1 MHSFESLLT
10 RASELFSGRR
20 VVSFQGRLPGDPV
33 TYDICDNEDYVTFLT
48 RHALTLGRDAAQS
61 QTVTLP
67 SLCAQ
72 LAPEEPDIAAAV
84 VAETTS
90 LGSSRPVVPSVE
102 TDEILVEAQ
111 VTEDEVQSEEP
122 VDTRIDEGDQ
132 SLANHASAPDNTDSS
147 HDVIYI
153 SDDSLDD
160 EDGDTDSQVPS
171 ASPGQDNADNTEHVD
186 PGQGVLGH
194 LRRLNSLPSERV
206 PEFAR
211 MFCLD
216 PSSITPKTEKRLPG
230 TRLPLRLP
238 QLAYLFRVVTS
249 ARDHPD
255 LRGHYNGDTM
265 ASGKT
270 IATFARAVFTRTSQ
284 LIDDH
289 IDNNPHLHCP
299 PDTDEAHSRCPMGD
313 AFGIQCLCE
322 RDNPIRDFVRSTAR
336 GVDIQVC
343 PKGLQQNWIEQWQ
356 AYVDTTY
363 DEPNHPL
370 HGEVVLHGYTIG
382 DGHRLEPIDASSPPL
397 LARELL
403 LDVKLESDS
412 KNAIKLEGT
421 RAPTTF
427 DDLLGM
433 AVLKDEQRASAYS
446 HSSTSQERGEAA
458 WLLLTR
464 EKLSLDWASDGSR
477 PSPWSGHSLKVYVK
491 QKACKIRPVEVV
503 ARARLAPRS
512 ITFDEYNLYQGVG
525 SNLHTATVSICR
537 RLQPGGQSA
546 PWVYF
551 LSGTPANKS
560 VTDFN
565 ASYSIIQSDPVQ
577 RRHFE
582 NATRRLDRC
591 RTTHSG
597 ASQEAETRA
606 AMVAVRDLISP
617 WMTARGEKSP
627 IAGGWI
633 TAAGSLTTR
642 FDLSFETPKDYKEAY
657 EDLLRW
663 AQEEIAHDPSFNIQ
677 QFRGTLKSLN
687 LMLRGAS
694 LPGFISSW
702 IDGNIPWKGNNLKS
716 DQQPGGAGLYESHI
730 DEYTKDDEMFSAL
743 SDIINNAS
751 RGIVE
756 HELERLYTS
765 TGAPLHALLFTAF
778 PAAAAGV
785 FHYLNKKCK
794 TFAEAELVTAWHQ
807 PLEREA
813 LISRLV
819 QRAAEI
825 RASGESKSI
834 VVVTTFNV
842 LSSGRNDLVFANI
855 VLKLGEPWT
864 DALTEQAIGR
874 ITRPGQRQPT
884 FVFDFIR
891 KDNDAE
897 ALVRARNRHRK
908 VILSDNRLF
917 NAIDIDSNAPP

>member
-10 RASELFSGRR
+10 RASELFGGRP
-20 VVSFQGRLPGDPV
+20 VVSFHGRLPGDPV
-33 TYDICDNEDYVTFLT
+33 TYDICDNEDYITFWT
-48 RHALTLGRDAAQS
+48 RYALTLGRDGAQS

-72 LAPEEPDIAAAV
+72 LAPEELDINAAA

-90 LGSSRPVVPSVE
+90 LVSSGPVVPSAE
-102 TDEILVEAQ
+102 TDETLTEAQ
-111 VTEDEVQSEEP
+111 VAEDEVQSGDP

-132 SLANHASAPDNTDSS
+132 SLTNDASVPDNTDNS
-147 HDVIYI
+147 HDIIYI
-153 SDDSLDD
+153 SDDSPDD
-160 EDGDTDSQVPS
+160 EDGDANGQVPS
-171 ASPGQDNADNTEHVD
+171 ASPSEDNADNSEHVD

-194 LRRLNSLPSERV
+194 LRRLNSLPSESV

-216 PSSITPKTEKRLPG
+216 PSSITPETEKRLPG

-270 IATFARAVFTRTSQ
+270 IATLARAVFTRTSQ

-289 IDNNPHLHCP
+289 IDNPHLHCP
-299 PDTDEAHSRCPMGD
+299 PDTDEAHSRCPLGD

-322 RDNPIRDFVRSTAR
+322 RDNPIRDFVGSTAR

-343 PKGLQQNWIEQWQ
+343 PKGLQQNWLEQWE
-356 AYVDTTY
+356 AYVDTMY

-382 DGHRLEPIDASSPPL
+382 DGHRLEPIDLASPPL

-412 KNAIKLEGT
+412 KNAIKLQGT
-421 RAPTTF
+421 REPTT
-427 DDLLGM
+427 
-433 AVLKDEQRASAYS
+433 

-464 EKLSLDWASDGSR
+464 EKLSLDWANDGSQ
-477 PSPWSGHSLKVYVK
+477 PSLWSGRSLKVYVK
-491 QKACKIRPVEVV
+491 QKACKIRPVKVM
-503 ARARLAPRS
+503 AHAGLAPRS
-512 ITFDEYNLYQGVG
+512 ITFDEYNQYQGVG
-525 SNLHTATVSICR
+525 SNLHAATISICR
-537 RLQPGGQSA
+537 RLQPGGQAA

-565 ASYSIIQSDPVQ
+565 ASYSIIQSDPEQ

-591 RTTHSG
+591 RTAHSG

-606 AMVAVRDLISP
+606 AMIAARDLISP

-627 IAGGWI
+627 IANGWI
-633 TAAGSLTTR
+633 TVARSLTMR
-642 FDLSFETPKDYKEAY
+642 FELFDTPEEYKEAY
-657 EDLLRW
+657 EHLLRW
-663 AQEEIAHDPSFNIQ
+663 AQEEIADELSFDIQ
-677 QFRGTLKSLN
+677 KFGGTLGSLN
-687 LMLRGAS
+687 LMLRGATLS
-694 LPGFISSW
+694 GFMSSW
-702 IDGNIPWKGNNLKS
+702 IDGHIPWRGNDVRS
-716 DQQPGGAGLYESHI
+716 DQQPEGEGLYESHI
-730 DEYTKDDEMFSAL
+730 GEYTKHDEMFSAL
-743 SDIINNAS
+743 SDIIHNAS

-756 HELERLYTS
+756 HERERQYTS
-765 TGAPLHALLFTAF
+765 TRAPLHAIPFTAF
-778 PAAAAGV
+778 PAVAAGV
-785 FHYLNKKCK
+785 FHYINKKCEA
-794 TFAEAELVTAWHQ
+794 FAEAELVTAWHKPQ
-807 PLEREA
+807 EREG

-819 QRAAEI
+819 ERAAET

-834 VVVTTFNV
+834 VVVTIFNV
-842 LSSGRNDLVFANI
+842 LSTGRNDLVFANI

-864 DALTEQAIGR
+864 NAVTEQAIGR
-874 ITRPGQRQPT
+874 IDRPGQRQPT
-884 FVFDFIR
+884 FDFDFIR
-891 KDNDAE
+891 KDNEAE

-917 NAIDIDSNAPP
+917 NAIDSNASS